1 MQIQSLS
8 QEDSLEEG
16 MATHPSILAWRV
28 PRTEE
33 PGGLWSIG
41 SQNQTQLKTLRTHYT
56 YTYTCFPGD
65 SDGKESVCNTRD
77 PGLIPGSRRSHGEE
91 NDYPLQYS
99 CLENSMELR
108 SPAGYSPWGRKES
121 DTTEQVTLH
130 DVVLMCYQTASF
142 RMVCNLNKGSMVTDP
157 FLHPLS

>member
-1 MQIQSLS
+1 MGFPGGSVIKNLPEVQEPQEMQIQSLS

-56 YTYTCFPGD
+56 YTYTCFPG
-65 SDGKESVCNTRD
+65 GSVVKN
-77 PGLIPGSRRSHGEE
+77 L
-91 NDYPLQYS
+91 
-99 CLENSMELR
+99 
-108 SPAGYSPWGRKES
+108 PAKQETW
-121 DTTEQVTLH
+121 
-130 DVVLMCYQTASF
+130 A
-142 RMVCNLNKGSMVTDP
+142 
-157 FLHPLS
+157 